1 MRHCRRRFFHCLNG
15 FSQASPN
22 IICRVT
28 SSVNLPRRPPGGAQF
43 ITWLD
48 SSAIKKDVGW
58 EQELTLEEGLKE
70 MVEWGRTYLPQLR
83 EMSTDYILRA

>member
-1 MRHCRRRFFHCLNG
+1 MEKTADALDIPFDQLCEGVPDRLGQDSRY
-15 FSQASPN
+15 
-22 IICRVT
+22 
-28 SSVNLPRRPPGGAQF
+28 
-43 ITWLD
+43 WLD

-58 EQELTLEEGLKE
+58 EQEITLEEGLKE